1 MLGPLLFLIYINDL
15 SEGIHSSK
23 LALFADDTSVI
34 KAGNRNDISIEE
46 DINSLTNWFT
56 KNKLSVNLDKCEVVP
71 FGSGK
76 PLEITMMSKKI
87 PFNKSCRY
95 LGVHIDSRLRFHE
108 HINRVVK
115 KLNKFCGLIY
125 RIRHYYNK
133 KCLLMFYN
141 SFAKSVI
148 CYGLLI
154 YGTSA
159 KSNLRKIEMAQRRI
173 LRGIFFKKKYDSI
186 SNILRRNGVLTVFEL
201 YIVEVMK
208 ELFRQLQSK
217 SPNLL
222 LSNIEATTNDKI
234 ERRSKQKNLLP
245 LTWSRTIVK
254 QKCLTNVL
262 IKCHNW
268 LKQFNLLPEDLA
280 TMSKTQT
287 MKLTQKISSLY
298 VVDNEQLVTLFF

>member
-1 MLGPLLFLIYINDL
+1 
-15 SEGIHSSK
+15 
-23 LALFADDTSVI
+23 
-34 KAGNRNDISIEE
+34 
-46 DINSLTNWFT
+46 
-56 KNKLSVNLDKCEVVP
+56 
-71 FGSGK
+71 
-76 PLEITMMSKKI
+76 
-87 PFNKSCRY
+87 
-95 LGVHIDSRLRFHE
+95 
-108 HINRVVK
+108 
-115 KLNKFCGLIY
+115 
-125 RIRHYYNK
+125 
-133 KCLLMFYN
+133 
-141 SFAKSVI
+141 
-148 CYGLLI
+148 
-154 YGTSA
+154 
-159 KSNLRKIEMAQRRI
+159 
-173 LRGIFFKKKYDSI
+173 
-186 SNILRRNGVLTVFEL
+186 
-201 YIVEVMK
+201 MK